1 MIFREYGRQI
11 TETDFAFGD
20 EERHPQ
26 AVEATV
32 MKSIITNA
40 LVILVAAAGL
50 IFLLK
55 HGGDAGASGIKQIT
69 APVRSSAATAAPVRL
84 QTIQGQVDNFNEAI
98 ALQPIQSWAANVKYG
113 FLLALSDDSTLNQSH
128 ARVTFAHPPAA
139 PIVLEIQYTVP
150 QNIFDMIQANAETK
164 SQFNGVAVE
173 VATNGSNNTNS
184 VLLNLDP
191 LRRAEDRKWLSY
203 NFIVPTGTKDVR
215 FWIARLPPDYK
226 AFRDSCAISLPQ
238 LRMMPSNVSAIPGAT
253 PTPTAAGP

>member
-1 MIFREYGRQI
+1 
-11 TETDFAFGD
+11 
-20 EERHPQ
+20 
-26 AVEATV
+26 
-32 MKSIITNA
+32 MKSITINA
-40 LVILVAAAGL
+40 LLILAAAAGV

-55 HGGDAGASGIKQIT
+55 KGGQTGASKVKQIT
-69 APVRSSAATAAPVRL
+69 APVHTTPATAAPIRP

-98 ALQPIQSWAANVKYG
+98 ALQSIQSWGAHVKYG
-113 FLLALSDDSTLNQSH
+113 FLLALSDDSKLNQSH
-128 ARVTFAHPPAA
+128 ARVAFAHPPAA

-150 QNIFDMIQANAETK
+150 QNIFEMIQANAETK
-164 SQFNGVAVE
+164 SQFNGVAVA
-173 VATNGSNNTNS
+173 VAINGSNNTNS

-226 AFRDSCAISLPQ
+226 AFWDSCAISLPQ